1 MFLEILAIVLL
12 VLLGLSTAL
21 LLIPFYVTVEASKA
35 EALMTSRIVLRWLGI
50 TLWRSKPGKRKERAK
65 ERSNRFDLSRV
76 LQMLSLFGDAFP
88 SLVGVLK
95 GLQRAVRFR
104 RLSIDVAFG
113 TGDPAETAVLAGYL
127 WSVAWIFELL
137 PRSSLSLRPDLE
149 RVRLDGSVSAELRVR
164 MLPIA
169 VAFLVAYTKKP
180 FRRLIREMR
189 R

>member
-12 VLLGLSTAL
+12 ILLGLVAAI

-35 EALMTSRIVLRWLGI
+35 EALMTGRVCLRWLGI
-50 TLWRSKPGKRKERAK
+50 TLWRSKPGKRKLRAK

-76 LQMLSLFGDAFP
+76 PLMLSLLRDAFP

-113 TGDPAETAVLAGYL
+113 IGDPAETAVLAGYL
-127 WSVAWIFELL
+127 WSFAWAFELL

-149 RVRLDGSVSAELRVR
+149 RARLDGTVSAELRVR
-164 MLPIA
+164 MLPIV
-169 VAFLVAYTKKP
+169 VAFLAAYTKKP
-180 FRRLIREMR
+180 FRRLIGEVR